1 MQEKVYLDGG
11 LPLNNVLKH
20 SKASELRIEF
30 NIDKSLTIT
39 IMDNGIGI
47 DLQKIRQFGNGL
59 KNIAKRMESIGGTYQ
74 IENNNGTVT
83 TLKLPL

>member
-1 MQEKVYLDGG
+1 M
-11 LPLNNVLKH
+11 LKH
-20 SKASELRIEF
+20 SKATGLRIEF
-30 NIDKSLTIT
+30 KIDTALTIK

-59 KNIAKRMESIGGTYQ
+59 KNIAKRIESIGGSYQ
-74 IENNNGTVT
+74 IDNNNGTVT